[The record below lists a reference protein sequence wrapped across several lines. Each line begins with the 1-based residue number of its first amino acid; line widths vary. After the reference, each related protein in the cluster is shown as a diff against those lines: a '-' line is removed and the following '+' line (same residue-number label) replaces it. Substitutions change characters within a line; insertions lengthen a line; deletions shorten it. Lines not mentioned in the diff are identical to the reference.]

1 MNGLLHTPEGVR
13 DIYNEECE
21 LKNRLEQRIL
31 KTMHQ
36 FGFNN
41 IETPTFEFFDVFN
54 KERGSVSD
62 KEMYKFVDRYNN
74 TLVLRPDI
82 TPSIARAATKFI
94 NKNNL
99 PLRFCYLENTFI
111 NPETYEGRLSETTQ
125 SGAEL
130 IGDGGSYADAN
141 MIAMSVM
148 CLKNAGLKDFKVEI
162 GNVNFY
168 RSLIKQSK
176 FTDSQEEKIISLI
189 EEKNFYGVEE
199 FTSSIGK
206 MENSEIFL
214 KLPSLFGDINRIKEA
229 LKYSLNKEAAD
240 AINSLIKLHE
250 ILKIYEVDEYVS
262 YDLGMLSKY
271 EYYTGVIFKGFAAG
285 MGDYVLSGGRYDSL
299 FLQFGVD
306 TSAIGFGITVD
317 RLLTAIKSQKYEEKV
332 QRKKTIIL
340 YRDQDIKEAV
350 KMAEE
355 IRQRGEIAIL
365 QDVKRDQE
373 YYKEYSGINN
383 IETIILID
391 ENGRNTL

>member
-1 MNGLLHTPEGVR
+1 M
-13 DIYNEECE
+13 
-21 LKNRLEQRIL
+21 
-31 KTMHQ
+31 
-36 FGFNN
+36 
-41 IETPTFEFFDVFN
+41 
-54 KERGSVSD
+54 
-62 KEMYKFVDRYNN
+62 
-74 TLVLRPDI
+74 
-82 TPSIARAATKFI
+82 
-94 NKNNL
+94 
-99 PLRFCYLENTFI
+99 ENTFI

-148 CLKNAGLKDFKVEI
+148 CLKNSGLKDFKVEI

-240 AINSLIKLHE
+240 AINSLIKLHG

-365 QDVKRDQE
+365 QDLQSDLE
-373 YYKEYSGINN
+373 YYKEYAGINN